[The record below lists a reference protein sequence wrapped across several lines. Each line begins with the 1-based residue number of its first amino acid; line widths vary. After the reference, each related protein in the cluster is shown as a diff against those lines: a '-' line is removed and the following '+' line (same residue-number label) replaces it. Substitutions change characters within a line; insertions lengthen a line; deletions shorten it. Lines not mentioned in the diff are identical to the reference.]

1 MKTYRARD
9 LIKGHIIIKENNEY
23 LTVDKVDV
31 TRRGNIM
38 VWVNN
43 KINEVIFYDPMDVV
57 LLK

>member
-9 LIKGHIIIKENNEY
+9 LTKGQVIIKENEY
-23 LTVDKVDV
+23 LVIDKVDS
-31 TRRGNIM
+31 TKRGNVI

-43 KINEVIFYDPMDVV
+43 KINQTIIYNPMDVV